1 MFYYS
6 GLDFSL
12 GARLVHYM
20 SVCLIFP
27 VMARYLLI
35 TWQVLLSWQRFS
47 NSLYKLF
54 LFYIIVTLLAK
65 LRNVSKSLYCYITI
79 TKFYSHSLN
88 ENLIKFIFPIYKFSE
103 YNFSMKPFINNFGCC
118 VFDFLLYFAVK
129 DKSVRFFLYTS
140 GWRIFLRPA
149 KTNFSL
155 NFLEFPHVFIFLV
168 QPRSI

>member
-1 MFYYS
+1 
-6 GLDFSL
+6 
-12 GARLVHYM
+12 M

-27 VMARYLLI
+27 AMASIIFVTTYF
-35 TWQVLLSWQRFS
+35 Q
-47 NSLYKLF
+47 SLYKLF

-65 LRNVSKSLYCYITI
+65 LRNVSKSLHCHITI

-140 GWRIFLRPA
+140 GWRVFLRPA

-155 NFLEFPHVFIFLV
+155 NFLEFSHVFIFLV
-168 QPRSI
+168 QPISI